1 MIKQCLVCNKD
12 FTTYANL
19 IKIGKGKFCSRE
31 CSNFTENTKVTKK
44 CGICSTEFQT
54 TLDRIKDGRGK
65 FCSRKCYTQDW
76 NKRIP
81 GWNKGQSATWA
92 IGNQHRKG
100 IPNLNPNV
108 KSGKDNPNWKGGNTV
123 GVDNRQKYFL
133 KKRHERRA
141 KMVSVGGK
149 YSNSEWETLKRKYNY
164 MCLSCKQQEP
174 KVKLT
179 IDHVIPI
186 AKGGNNSIE
195 NIQPLCKSCNCKKHT
210 QETDYRFVD

>member
-19 IKIGKGKFCSRE
+19 IKIGKGKYCSRE

-100 IPNLNPNV
+100 VQNLVPN
-108 KSGKDNPNWKGGNTV
+108 KMFGKDNPQWKNGITV
-123 GVDNRQKYFL
+123 GEENRKAYFVSKAHEKRARTVNSTGNYTLQEWADL
-133 KKRHERRA
+133 KK
-141 KMVSVGGK
+141 K
-149 YSNSEWETLKRKYNY
+149 YYHTCLCCRKR
-164 MCLSCKQQEP
+164 EP
-174 KVKLT
+174 EIKLT
-179 IDHVIPI
+179 LDHVVPI
-186 AKGGNNSIE
+186 INGGSNSIE
-195 NIQPLCKSCNCKKHT
+195 NMQPLCKSCNSKKHT
-210 QETDYRFVD
+210 KETDYRNC